1 MHCVSAFAF
10 ATTNERR
17 QARNGGGG
25 GSSVRQTPQTPATTP
40 AVAHQMAMI
49 RRAVDAAWGKC
60 RKAKSLRELA
70 ACIDAQPRQVG
81 EIMRAQ
87 LLYELN
93 QLGIPATWRDVREGR
108 AASEALIALLSR
120 AQPGGP

>member
-1 MHCVSAFAF
+1 MHCVSAVSFV
-10 ATTNERR
+10 TTNERR
-17 QARNGGGG
+17 QVWNGEGG
-25 GSSVRQTPQTPATTP
+25 GSSVRQTPQTPAMTP
-40 AVAHQMAMI
+40 AVARQMALI
-49 RRAVDAAWGKC
+49 RRAVDAAWSKC

-93 QLGIPATWRDVREGR
+93 QLGIPATWRDVKEGK
-108 AASEALIALLSR
+108 AAAEAVIALLSR